1 MGIYQSLVEPLGLDP
16 VAERRLFAAV
26 QGKSETDIAELLGG
40 HPGAGRLT
48 RLPTLMGRADILAEA
63 RQVLDGAPAGVA
75 QALDA
80 LAMLADLVADLV
92 AGQGPDIDLR
102 FDLAELA
109 GYGYHN
115 GPVFSAYHAGRGS
128 AVARGGRYDGIGA
141 AFGRAR
147 PATGF
152 DVNLKQLLDAGQDAE
167 PAIWVPFL
175 ARAPERPDWP
185 QQSAE
190 MSARI
195 RALRTAGEVVVAAL
209 SADEPPPAR
218 CDRVLTLAGGSW
230 SVVPLKQ

>member
-1 MGIYQSLVEPLGLDP
+1 
-16 VAERRLFAAV
+16 V

-40 HPGAGRLT
+40 HSGAGRLA

-80 LAMLADLVADLV
+80 LAVLADMVADLV

-115 GPVFSAYHAGRGS
+115 GPVFTAYHAGRGS

-152 DVNLKQLLDAGQDAE
+152 DVNLKQLLEAGRDAE

-175 ARAPERPDWP
+175 TRAPQRPDSP

-195 RALRTAGEVVVAAL
+195 RALRAAGEVVVVAL
-209 SADEPPPAR
+209 SADETPPAR